1 VFENITP
8 ESIKANI
15 LAAIDTNLDTRE
27 GSFLNEMITP
37 VAMELWKCYQ
47 SLKALIPIAFVD
59 ETSGP
64 YIDKRCEEY
73 GIKRKAGTKATAE
86 INFTGSSGAVIPAGT
101 AFLTA
106 GGLEFRLKEQVTL
119 VDGAGTGLL
128 EAVNV
133 GEAYNVDAGEITS
146 IVRAIPGLTSFTNA
160 AASGGTDPETDEAL
174 LARLNARR
182 QTPAISGNA
191 YHYRQWALE
200 VNGVGDA
207 KVLPLWE
214 GPGTVK
220 VLLVGP
226 EKQPVDESV
235 VSACALHIAEESPI
249 GAIVTVESAEGL
261 TINVEAAVTID
272 STTTKAKVQ
281 EQLVSKL
288 DTYLKSLAFKGYTLL
303 YNRVAFFLLD
313 IDGVVD
319 FTSLKINGG
328 TGNITIAESQVPV
341 LGTVTVT

>member
-1 VFENITP
+1 MFENITP
-8 ESIKANI
+8 ESIKADI
-15 LAAIDTNLDTRE
+15 LAAIDTTLDTRE
-27 GSFLNEMITP
+27 GSFLNEMISP
-37 VAMELWKCYQ
+37 VAMEIWKCYQ
-47 SLKALIPIAFVD
+47 SLNALIPIAFVD

-64 YIDKRCEEY
+64 YIDRRSEEY

-86 INFTGSSGAVIPAGT
+86 ITFTGTSGTVIPAGT

-106 GGLEFRLKEQVTL
+106 GGLQFRLKEHVTL
-119 VDGAGTGLL
+119 EGGAGAGIL
-128 EAVNV
+128 EAAYV
-133 GEAYNVDAGEITS
+133 GEAYNVGAGEITN
-146 IVRAIPGLTSFTNA
+146 IVRAIAGLTSFTNA
-160 AASGGTDPETDEAL
+160 AANGGTDPETDESL

-182 QTPAISGNA
+182 QTPATSGNA

-207 KVLPLWE
+207 KVMPLWD

-226 EKQPVDESV
+226 DKQPVDESV
-235 VSACALHIAEESPI
+235 VSACVELIADEAPI
-249 GAIVTVESAEGL
+249 GAAVTVESAEGL
-261 TINVEAAVTID
+261 AINVTAAVTID

-281 EQLVSKL
+281 EELVSKL
-288 DTYLKSLAFKGYTLL
+288 DTYLKSIAFGSYTLL

-313 IDGVVD
+313 IDGVID
-319 FTSLKINGG
+319 FSSLTINGG